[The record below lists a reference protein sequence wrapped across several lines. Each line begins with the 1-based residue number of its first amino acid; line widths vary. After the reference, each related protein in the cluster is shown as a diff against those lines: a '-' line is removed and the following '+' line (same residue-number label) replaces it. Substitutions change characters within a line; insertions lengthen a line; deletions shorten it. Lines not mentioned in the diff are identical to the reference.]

1 MRETVF
7 KITHIAS
14 GDLWAGAEAQL
25 LTLCKSLNSMNEL
38 HIDVI
43 LLNNGELENRLK
55 LHNINVLVI
64 NELNY
69 NSYEIVKKIKKQ
81 LLTSQ
86 SQLVHTHR
94 IKENILGS
102 LAAKICGIP
111 SVRTVHGSSEKLT
124 SWMDYKSQVLSF
136 LNWISGQFIQS
147 KIIAVSQE
155 LEKNLR
161 SSYQNIKLTTIENGV
176 DIDPLLDIAKNR
188 KEQFQNNQINI
199 AIVGRLVQ
207 VKRVDLFIKIAKYCT
222 THYPKLDIKYYIFG
236 DGPLM
241 QELKDYSKSI
251 NIIDKI
257 HFEGHV
263 TNIHKRISEM
273 DILLITS
280 DHEGLPMTLLESMI
294 LGTNVIAHAVGGIKK
309 VLKNGELGTLIY
321 DQTEKEFADAIN
333 KSIVHS
339 YQTQESIEKAKKHI
353 ESSYSSNINASQY
366 YSCYCEIL
374 E

>member
-1 MRETVF
+1 MRESVL

-25 LTLCKSLNSMNEL
+25 LTLCKSLNSINGL

-55 LHNINVLVI
+55 LHNINVMVI

-69 NSYEIVKKIKKQ
+69 NSYQIVKRIKKQ
-81 LLTSQ
+81 LLINR

-102 LAAKICGIP
+102 LAAKISGIP
-111 SVRTVHGSSEKLT
+111 SVRTVHGSSEKVT
-124 SWMDYKSQVLSF
+124 SWMDFKSQILSF
-136 LNWISGQFIQS
+136 LNWICGQYFQ
-147 KIIAVSQE
+147 KRIIAVSQE

-161 SSYQNIKLTTIENGV
+161 SSYRNIKLTTIENGV
-176 DIDPLLDIAKNR
+176 DIDSLLDLANNR
-188 KEQFQNNQINI
+188 KELFQSNQVNI
-199 AIVGRLVQ
+199 AVVGRLVP
-207 VKRVDLFIKIAKYCT
+207 VKRIDLFIKTAKYCT

-251 NIIDKI
+251 DIIDKI

-321 DQTEKEFADAIN
+321 NQTEKEFADAIN
-333 KSIVHS
+333 HSIVHS
-339 YQTQESIEKAKKHI
+339 HRTQELIEKAKKHI
-353 ESSYSSNINASQY
+353 ESYYSSNINASHY
-366 YSCYCEIL
+366 YRCYCEIL
-374 E
+374 K